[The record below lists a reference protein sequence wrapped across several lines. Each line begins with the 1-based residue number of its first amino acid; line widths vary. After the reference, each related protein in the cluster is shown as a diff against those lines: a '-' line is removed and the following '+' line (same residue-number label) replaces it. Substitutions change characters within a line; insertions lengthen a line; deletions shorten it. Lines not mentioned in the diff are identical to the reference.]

1 MILTI
6 DLETYS
12 PQDIGKVGAYRY
24 AQDPDF
30 EILLCSAAVD
40 DGRVQLTDTTDNG
53 NIGLAALKTLLFA
66 PCYTKRA
73 WNAAFEWWC
82 LSEYFHLTQQQRED
96 WLDQWQVIRVHA
108 MYCGLPACLKMAA
121 QALLLPE
128 CKAKMM
134 EGAALIRYCCCPC
147 KPTKTNGGRTRNLP
161 EHDPEKW
168 KIFRQ
173 YNIRDVETERHIDN
187 LLEPFTVPDFI
198 WQQWR
203 DDVRMTS
210 RGSAPGARGVVQEK
224 QVTAAT
230 AAALLKWLKEDSN
243 YIPLQTRESFDETA
257 TPAQRAATASA
268 QSPQLLLSIH
278 GNSAANGS
286 TAAGFEC
293 YPAVPGRTWHQES
306 FYFAKL
312 LAGGMQSIGA
322 RLRGRGGVRYIYYLE
337 NDQKQL
343 EENTYT
349 QVRPERSFTLLEDV
363 DCPAVLAEQCFVTN
377 AEDVERFG
385 SEESC
390 KTVARIYYEAICAYF
405 GTEPLPVK

>member
-1 MILTI
+1 
-6 DLETYS
+6 
-12 PQDIGKVGAYRY
+12 
-24 AQDPDF
+24 
-30 EILLCSAAVD
+30 
-40 DGRVQLTDTTDNG
+40 
-53 NIGLAALKTLLFA
+53 
-66 PCYTKRA
+66 
-73 WNAAFEWWC
+73 
-82 LSEYFHLTQQQRED
+82 
-96 WLDQWQVIRVHA
+96 
-108 MYCGLPACLKMAA
+108 MA
-121 QALLLPE
+121 E
-128 CKAKMM
+128 
-134 EGAALIRYCCCPC
+134 RR
-147 KPTKTNGGRTRNLP
+147 KPTHQKKKRRAKRKESSFLRTALTLCFCVLAFVFSAFLWREALRVSSQEQGSVSASGEAFRPQVGDPPYRVAIDAGHGGN
-161 EHDPEKW
+161 D
-168 KIFRQ
+168 
-173 YNIRDVETERHIDN
+173 
-187 LLEPFTVPDFI
+187 
-198 WQQWR
+198 
-203 DDVRMTS
+203 
-210 RGSAPGARGVVQEK
+210 PGARGVVEEK

-230 AAALLKWLKEDSN
+230 AAALLQWLEEDSN
-243 YIPLQTRESFDETA
+243 YIPLQTRESFDATA
-257 TPAQRAATASA
+257 TPAQRAAAASA

-286 TAAGFEC
+286 TASGFEC

-343 EENTYT
+343 VENTYT